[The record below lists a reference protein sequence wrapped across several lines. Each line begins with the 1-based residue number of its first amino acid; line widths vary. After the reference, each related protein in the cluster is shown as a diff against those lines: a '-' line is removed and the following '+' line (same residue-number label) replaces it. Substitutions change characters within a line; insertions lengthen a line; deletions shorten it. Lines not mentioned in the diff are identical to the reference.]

1 MCQTREVDHKVAGES
16 RIGNEGSNQTASK
29 MQSIQLFLIIWD
41 VQAKITV
48 SVLLFF
54 NEICRT

>member
-1 MCQTREVDHKVAGES
+1 MCQTREVDHKVTDKS

-29 MQSIQLFLIIWD
+29 KQSIQLFLIIWD
-41 VQAKITV
+41 LQAKFTV
-48 SVLLFF
+48 SILLFF